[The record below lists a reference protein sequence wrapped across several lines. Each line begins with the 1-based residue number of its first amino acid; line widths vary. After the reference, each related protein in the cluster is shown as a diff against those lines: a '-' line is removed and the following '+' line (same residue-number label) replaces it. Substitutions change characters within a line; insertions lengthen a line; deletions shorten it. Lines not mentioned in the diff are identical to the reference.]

1 MYMRASRA
9 FQAGKRKARDEGF
22 QKRETSGGEIPICLA
37 TRNGCG
43 A

>member
-9 FQAGKRKARDEGF
+9 FQAGKRKARDGF
-22 QKRETSGGEIPICLA
+22 QKRKTSGGEIPICLA